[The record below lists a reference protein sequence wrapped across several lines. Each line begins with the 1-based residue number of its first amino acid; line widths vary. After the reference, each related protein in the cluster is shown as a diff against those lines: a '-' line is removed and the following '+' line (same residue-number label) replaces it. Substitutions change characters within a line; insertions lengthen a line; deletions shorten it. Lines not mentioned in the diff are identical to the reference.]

1 MSWTIDVRRRSGS
14 RVIVPAD
21 LGVEVRS
28 CRWAAVGGP
37 TAAELAVS
45 GGRERLMSL
54 FDWLGCRIR
63 IYNEFG
69 SLVWWGQVDDIE
81 VGLGGISVAAGLG
94 LVTNRVMAFYSYDT
108 ANGRVDG
115 QTDWVEDAESVA
127 RFGRCEKIL
136 SLNDTTAE
144 GAEKAAAREL
154 ERYGRPRIAPAF
166 EEGEGARLTCVGV
179 YATLER
185 QYWQQLAGREVH
197 SEDVGN
203 VQNAIGWKMGPK
215 SGILFGGK
223 AGDRIG
229 DIGAGFTGLPVDQRV
244 VVEGSDN
251 NNIGYVTT
259 ELAPVDAQV
268 VRTFTDVI
276 FDSDDDVSVP
286 DGGDDD
292 WTPFTEGMPL
302 LFEGDTPMDG
312 VQTFLRT
319 KSTIWYVLVHPKVVV
334 NDPSADNI
342 TVTQGN
348 AVEVSPPPTLEYD
361 GNTISITADGIKVAQ
376 SFELEHDTPS
386 WPLHEVWLHLARVGN
401 PADDVVVEI
410 CADSSGQPGSVLAST
425 SITGSTIPT
434 TATWVECGF
443 GGTINLAYGT
453 TYWLQLRRSG
463 SSATGNFFTVTLN
476 DASLYAR
483 GDMLLVGAAGTYN
496 ARLQGTAS
504 MNFELWGHLPNVAQL
519 AAILGDHELVE
530 GVDYSQ
536 VSAAVSSRQ
545 YREGDQSARDEVETL
560 LQWTSERWLLSIDA
574 DERAVIYPAPGEDA
588 PVGVLGID
596 GSVRR
601 RYGGAFEPGRSLAG
615 EWVLLDD
622 LPGYDTDAVG
632 VGVQFVEACEY
643 DASTMVMRLEFSDR
657 RAWVIDGVVQ
667 G

>member
-1 MSWTIDVRRRSGS
+1 MNLSVLPPPLNPKPPLLKAGEPRWFRAFPFMRTLREYQRGNLRPDFVAGLTTALFTIPQGMAYAL
-14 RVIVPAD
+14 IAGFP
-21 LGVEVRS
+21 
-28 CRWAAVGGP
+28 P
-37 TAAELAVS
+37 
-45 GGRERLMSL
+45 
-54 FDWLGCRIR
+54 
-63 IYNEFG
+63 
-69 SLVWWGQVDDIE
+69 
-81 VGLGGISVAAGLG
+81 AAGLATAVAASIIG
-94 LVTNRVMAFYSYDT
+94 AAFGSSEFLI
-108 ANGRVDG
+108 NGP
-115 QTDWVEDAESVA
+115 T
-127 RFGRCEKIL
+127 
-136 SLNDTTAE
+136 
-144 GAEKAAAREL
+144 
-154 ERYGRPRIAPAF
+154 
-166 EEGEGARLTCVGV
+166 
-179 YATLER
+179 
-185 QYWQQLAGREVH
+185 
-197 SEDVGN
+197 
-203 VQNAIGWKMGPK
+203 NAIVVMIAGNAA
-215 SGILFGGK
+215 LF
-223 AGDRIG
+223 A
-229 DIGAGFTGLPVDQRV
+229 A
-244 VVEGSDN
+244 
-251 NNIGYVTT
+251 
-259 ELAPVDAQV
+259 
-268 VRTFTDVI
+268 
-276 FDSDDDVSVP
+276 
-286 DGGDDD
+286 
-292 WTPFTEGMPL
+292 
-302 LFEGDTPMDG
+302 
-312 VQTFLRT
+312 
-319 KSTIWYVLVHPKVVV
+319 
-334 NDPSADNI
+334 
-342 TVTQGN
+342 QGN
-348 AVEVSPPPTLEYD
+348 AIEVSPAPILEYD
-361 GNTISITADGIKVAQ
+361 GNTITITADGIKVAQ